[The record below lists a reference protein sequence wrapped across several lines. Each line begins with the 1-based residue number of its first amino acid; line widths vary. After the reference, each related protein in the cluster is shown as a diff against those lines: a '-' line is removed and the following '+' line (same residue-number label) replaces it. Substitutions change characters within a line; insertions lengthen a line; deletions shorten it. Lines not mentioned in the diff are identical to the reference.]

1 MIRKCFSSSA
11 LKKKGINSTIKFY
24 NFFWSSQENDTVSMV
39 FLYCCVDVVSVTEIE
54 NMNDS
59 MIKVSVCVSVCAHVH
74 VYVHTLWTPWHVFS
88 LP

>member
-1 MIRKCFSSSA
+1 M
-11 LKKKGINSTIKFY
+11 
-24 NFFWSSQENDTVSMV
+24 VSMV